1 MCSGFSIQD
10 CLDVDQFS
18 RLEVSNRVRATARLR
33 RRPGC
38 ASARTRLV
46 VVWILKKR
54 RVQIP
59 GVSLQPCDEP
69 LLLTQR
75 LPLAQKDLVL
85 LALRARPGR
94 FRCVLAK
101 QPTDQPSHSGIA

>member
-1 MCSGFSIQD
+1 MMDGITAVQLTCSGDIPE
-10 CLDVDQFS
+10 LWP
-18 RLEVSNRVRATARLR
+18 

-59 GVSLQPCDEP
+59 GVSLQSCDEP

-75 LPLAQKDLVL
+75 LSLAHKDLVI
-85 LALRARPGR
+85 LALRAGR
-94 FRCVLAK
+94 GGFRCVAAK
-101 QPTDQPSHSGIA
+101 QPTDQTSHSGTA